1 MSLEFSIK
9 DLSDDTTVHTEA
21 LKRSYNTAA
30 EVEQAIGN
38 IAIQKAQRQWYD
50 NLMNGFMAGAFVALI
65 GTFAYTAG
73 GGLDPAF
80 NKAFP
85 SVQKIIFSGC
95 FASALLFI
103 VLFGGDLFT
112 GNIMVMFVGVIQ
124 RKCTILKL
132 LENWVLVTIGNAAGA
147 LLTTYLFA
155 YLTHQFEAEP
165 WLSWIIGN
173 AEKKVSYSF
182 GVAFLKAIPANAF
195 VCFAV
200 YLALTARDITGKFIC
215 FWWPVFAFAMCGYE
229 HSIANLFYIPVG
241 MMYGAKVTVGQFIVN
256 NFIPVVLGNIVGGAG
271 LVGLTSYVLN
281 PKKKQL

>member
-1 MSLEFSIK
+1 MSLDFSLK

-21 LKRSYNTAA
+21 LKREFNTSA

-38 IAIQKAQRQWYD
+38 AAILKASRRWYD
-50 NLMNGFMAGAFVALI
+50 DLMNGFMAGMLVAFI

-80 NKAFP
+80 TKAYP

-103 VLFGGDLFT
+103 VMFGGDLFT
-112 GNIMVMFVGVIQ
+112 GNVMVMFVGVIQ
-124 RKCTILKL
+124 RKCTILSLAK
-132 LENWVLVTIGNAAGA
+132 NWVLVVIGNAAGA

-155 YLTHQFEAEP
+155 YLTDQFGADP
-165 WLSWIIGN
+165 WLSWIISS

-182 GVAFLKAIPANAF
+182 GVAFLKAVPANAF

-200 YLALTARDITGKFIC
+200 YLGLTARDVTGKFIC
-215 FWWPVFAFAMCGYE
+215 FWWPVFAFAICGFE
-229 HSIANLFYIPVG
+229 HSIANMFYIPVG
-241 MMYGAKVTVGQFIVN
+241 MMYGAKVSVGQFIVKN
-256 NFIPVVLGNIVGGAG
+256 LIPVILGNAVGGAI

-281 PKKKQL
+281 PKKK